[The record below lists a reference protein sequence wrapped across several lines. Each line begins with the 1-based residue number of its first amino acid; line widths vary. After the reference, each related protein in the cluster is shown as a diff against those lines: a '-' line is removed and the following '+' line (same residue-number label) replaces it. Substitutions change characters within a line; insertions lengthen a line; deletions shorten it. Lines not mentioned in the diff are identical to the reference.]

1 VAVFTWTQAVAG
13 TYTWVC
19 PAGVTSAKVE
29 CVAGG
34 AGGSGG
40 SSTSVAGSGGG
51 GGEYAAEPSLTV
63 AAGSY
68 TVVVGAAGTAGAT
81 AGGAGGAGGS
91 STFASTSVVAHGGTG
106 GTSGAGGAGGT
117 GSSNTTHNNG
127 GAGGTSGGKSDG
139 GGGGGGSG
147 GSAAAGNAGAASSSS
162 TGGAG
167 GAAVTGGGPGGAG
180 GTSTAAGGTP
190 ASGPGGAGGGGG
202 DASVAGGAGKPGRV
216 IITVTI
222 LSPALFTSADTAW
235 AFTVPAGITTI
246 HAECWG
252 GGAGGFQ
259 TGTSGGAGGGAGAYA
274 GEPSLAVTAA
284 GSYPFTIGAGGAS
297 NASGTSSVIAG
308 DAVTVTALHGVVSA
322 SDGTGG
328 AGGAAGAN
336 TAAFAGGAGGT
347 DGTTGGGGGGGS
359 AGPAAGGNA
368 GSNGST
374 VTGGAGAT
382 AVTGGGPGGGGSS
395 AGGPGSAP
403 ASGPGGG
410 GGGAGYTSTTNGAG
424 FAGQVQLTW
433 GTGVTGAVAGLA
445 LAAIAGSV
453 SAGSSVTGG
462 VAGLTLA
469 APAGSVLTGITVPGQ
484 VAGLTLAAPAGSV
497 SAGAAV
503 TGAVAALSLAAPGGA
518 VSTGVTTVTVT
529 VAGSASFAFPLAA
542 AGIPDPGT
550 LSLPVPVVNFTGHW
564 MFAIISWRQAPGTP
578 PVTWSVGDDA
588 LGTSGTPGHN
598 WWDPLGNPSGTSGAD
613 GVTRTAVWVAPAA
626 RACSTVYIAPTG
638 WYLSVACTVL
648 DAAGMQPWYTLTG
661 VAAGF
666 ANSALSMGALTL
678 GAPGAPAF
686 LITACSSDLLAGSI
700 SRSGS
705 GWTSL
710 PAVTATNGTDATSDL
725 KQTPAWQ
732 VTSSSSSAGYSG
744 SRQDFSGVLGGVL
757 VSAVKPGQPS
767 PYWPVTI
774 AEMAPGS
781 GIGSPP
787 DTLAWT
793 ATTARYLKMSAT
805 QGRQYELATLSTGEG
820 TLLLDNPD
828 GALLPPGTGSFA
840 GITSGTPYRLRTAWP
855 GGSWQVSFHG
865 NGSTASPRI
874 STGNIYPG
882 APGTVYS
889 ASAWLGCSPYYSS
902 GVHLTMN
909 FRQSGGTLISSVTS
923 SSVTGLAAG
932 IATVSGTAPANTAL
946 IELVIA
952 ATGTPAAAVTFYAAA
967 VFSSG
972 TPRYLFIPPAISWT
986 AQDNA
991 TVSTLA
997 AFAPDPAGPPNVSP
1011 WYIPFSGFLE
1021 RLPQSWDEL
1030 LRGKVEATIVDAWA
1044 GVNYVPNPILI
1055 DEIQN
1060 DDPGWYWPCTD
1071 PAGSQAAAN
1080 QAQGNQNPLFL
1091 VRSKYGAGSATEAFG
1106 GNSSAILG
1114 AQGTLL
1120 LTSSGSFR
1128 ASSQSGMWGQVVTS
1142 ATAYNQGYG
1151 LQCLDTTFPS
1161 IADGITIEGWFQI
1174 EGIATSAALGTLLG
1188 IAGTSQDQFITFTTG
1203 PDVAGGLV
1211 FGYTT
1216 ATGASAQTGVADP
1229 GAGNIF
1235 QLVVTLTQDTYEIFY
1250 NGAAAVNGSFSS
1262 PIPPGF
1268 TYLMCS
1274 MLGVQGAGTPIGS
1287 NFDGGAYSGFTG
1299 HVAVWDRILSQQRI
1313 NTHWLAGSTALAGE
1327 ASSGRIERLLQAGQ
1341 ATGRRVILQEAG
1353 TNVDAVVSCQDIS
1366 GSPASQDVANI
1377 TTSLV
1382 PAVFYIT
1389 PPGEMYHLAKQF
1401 AWNQPVVWVL
1411 GQDVASGQIPF
1422 RGDLVFDWDPTRIV
1436 NEIQLTQLDDQS
1448 VTVPSV
1454 TAEETASQL
1463 EYGTIS
1469 YQQTGYLENDSLSP
1483 LNAGPGLTDLADYLA
1498 TTFAAPRLRL
1508 SAITVEASSNPTLW
1522 PFVLGVSPGDMITV
1536 NRVAQNDV
1544 IVSVTG
1550 RVTQTDRTF
1559 ESGMSPTASVSLLID
1574 PAPEGNT
1581 LQLDD
1586 PVNGLLNGANCLG
1599 W

>member
-1 VAVFTWTQAVAG
+1 
-13 TYTWVC
+13 
-19 PAGVTSAKVE
+19 VE

-34 AGGSGG
+34 AGGAGG
-40 SSTSVAGSGGG
+40 SSGSAAGSGGG
-51 GGEYAAEPSLTV
+51 GGEYAAEPAQSVT
-63 AAGSY
+63 AGSSY

-81 AGGAGGAGGS
+81 AGGTGGAGGN
-91 STFASTSVVAHGGTG
+91 STFAATSVVAHGGTG
-106 GTSGAGGAGGT
+106 GTSSGSGGGAGGT

-127 GAGGTSGGKSDG
+127 GAGGGHGGKSDG

-147 GSAAAGNAGAASSSS
+147 GSGSAGNAGAASSSS

-167 GAAVTGGGPGGAG
+167 GTAVTGGGPGGAG
-180 GTSTAAGGTP
+180 GTSTAAGNAP

-235 AFTVPAGITTI
+235 AFVVPAGITAI

-259 TGTSGGAGGGAGAYA
+259 AGTSGGAGGGGGAYA

-284 GSYPFTIGAGGAS
+284 GSYPFTIGAGGAA
-297 NASGTSSVIAG
+297 NASGTSSVFAG
-308 DAVTVTALHGVVSA
+308 DAVTVTANHGVVSA
-322 SDGTGG
+322 ADGTGG
-328 AGGAAGAN
+328 AGGAAGSN

-347 DGTTGGGGGGGS
+347 NGTTGGGGGGGS
-359 AGPAAGGNA
+359 GGTAAGGNT

-374 VTGGAGAT
+374 VTGGSGAT
-382 AVTGGGPGGGGSS
+382 AVTGGGPGGGGGS

-433 GTGVTGAVAGLA
+433 GTGVTGAVSA
-445 LAAIAGSV
+445 LA
-453 SAGSSVTGG
+453 
-462 VAGLTLA
+462 
-469 APAGSVLTGITVPGQ
+469 
-484 VAGLTLAAPAGSV
+484 LAAPAGSV
-497 SAGAAV
+497 SAGATVA
-503 TGAVAALSLAAPGGA
+503 GAVAGLTFAAPAGSVVTGISVAGQVAGLTFAAPAGSVSAGATVAGATAALTLAAPGGSVTA
-518 VSTGVTTVTVT
+518 GASAALTVS
-529 VAGSASFAFPLAA
+529 VAGSASFAFPLTA

-550 LSLPVPVVNFTGHW
+550 LSLPVPVSNFTGDW
-564 MFAIISWRQAPGTP
+564 LFAIISWRQAPGTP

-588 LGTSGTPGHN
+588 LGLTGTPGHN
-598 WWDPLGNPSGTSGAD
+598 WWDPLGNPAGTSSGS

-626 RACSTVYIAPTG
+626 RACSTVYIAPTDF
-638 WYLSVACTVL
+638 YLSVACTVL
-648 DAAGMQPWYTLTG
+648 DVAGMQPWYTLTG
-661 VAAGF
+661 IDTAYV
-666 ANSALSMGALTL
+666 NSALSLPGLTL
-678 GAPGAPAF
+678 GAPSGPAF
-686 LITACSSDLLAGSI
+686 LITACSSDVITDTI
-700 SRSGS
+700 SRSGA

-710 PAVTATNGTDATSDL
+710 PTLTATNGTDLTSDL

-732 VTSSSSSAGYSG
+732 VTSSSSSAGYSSSSG
-744 SRQDFSGVLGGVL
+744 QDLSGVLGGVL
-757 VSAVKPGQPS
+757 VSAQKPGQPS
-767 PYWPVTI
+767 RYWPVTI

-787 DTLAWT
+787 DTLAWV
-793 ATTARYLKMSAT
+793 ATTARYLKMSVT

-828 GALLPPGTGSFA
+828 GALLPPGTGNFA
-840 GITSGTPYRLRTAWP
+840 GITAGTPYRLRTAWP
-855 GGSWQVSFHG
+855 GGAWQVSFHG
-865 NGSTASPRI
+865 NGSTAAPRI
-874 STGNIYPG
+874 STGNIYP
-882 APGTVYS
+882 AAAGTVYS
-889 ASAWLGCSPYYSS
+889 ASAWLSCSPYYAS
-902 GVHLTMN
+902 GCHLTMN
-909 FRQSGGTLISSVTS
+909 FRQSGGTFISAVSS
-923 SSVTGLAAG
+923 SSVTGLAAAL
-932 IATVSGTAPANTAL
+932 ATVSGTAPANTGL

-952 ATGTPAAAVTFYAAA
+952 ATGTPASTVTFYAAA

-972 TPRYLFIPPAISWT
+972 SPGYLFIPPAISWT

-997 AFAPDPAGPPNVSP
+997 PFAPDPAGPPNVSP
-1011 WYIPFSGFLE
+1011 WYIPFSGFTE

-1044 GVNYVPNPILI
+1044 GVNYVPQPILI

-1071 PAGSQAAAN
+1071 PAGSSSAAN
-1080 QAQGNQNPLFL
+1080 QAVGNTNPLVL
-1091 VRSKYGAGSATEAFG
+1091 VRSKYGAGGATEAFG
-1106 GNSSAILG
+1106 GQPANPILG

-1120 LTSSGSFR
+1120 LTTSGSFR
-1128 ASSQSGMWGQVVTS
+1128 ASSQSGMWGQVVT
-1142 ATAYNQGYG
+1142 AGTAFNQGYG
-1151 LQCLDTTFPS
+1151 LQCLDLGFPS
-1161 IADGITIEGWFQI
+1161 IASGITAEGWFEI
-1174 EGIATSAALGTLLG
+1174 DGIATSAAQGVLLSL
-1188 IAGTSQDQFITFTTG
+1188 AGASTEQFISVTTG
-1203 PDVAGGLV
+1203 P
-1211 FGYTT
+1211 
-1216 ATGASAQTGVADP
+1216 
-1229 GAGNIF
+1229 GAGPAGLNFNWITANDVPGGVSVGF
-1235 QLVVTLTQDTYEIFY
+1235 PGDGVLFHLAVTLTQGAYNVFY
-1250 NGAAAVNGSFSS
+1250 NGVSTVSGSFPSQ
-1262 PIPPGF
+1262 IPADF

-1274 MLGVQGAGTPIGS
+1274 MLGVASAGNPAP
-1287 NFDGGAYSGFTG
+1287 NFNGGAYSGFTG

-1313 NTHWLAGSTALAGE
+1313 ATHYLAGSTAMAGE
-1327 ASSGRIERLLQAGQ
+1327 ASSDRIERLLQAGQ
-1341 ATGRRVILQEAG
+1341 ATGRRVILQETG
-1353 TNVDAVVSCQDIS
+1353 TSVDAVVSCQDIS

-1389 PPGEMYHLAKQF
+1389 PAGEMYHLAKQF
-1401 AWNQPVVWVL
+1401 AWNQPVVWTL

-1422 RGDLVFDWDPTRIV
+1422 KGDLVFDWDPTRIV
-1436 NEIQLTQLDDQS
+1436 NQIQLTQLDDQS
-1448 VTVPSV
+1448 ITVPSV

-1469 YQQTGYLENDSLSP
+1469 YQQTGYLQGDSSSP
-1483 LNAGPGLTDLADYLA
+1483 LTAGPGLMDLADYLA

-1536 NRVAQNDV
+1536 TRVAQENV
-1544 IVSVTG
+1544 LVTVTG
-1550 RVTQTDRTF
+1550 RVTQTERTF
-1559 ESGMSPTASVSLLID
+1559 ESGMSPVASVSLLID
-1574 PAPEGNT
+1574 PAPEGNC
-1581 LQLDD
+1581 LALDD
-1586 PVNGLLNGANCLG
+1586 PVRGLLNGQNVLG